1 VAAAVPQAIVSVTVV
16 IVLTVVR
23 SVTAIRNE
31 FIYTL
36 MVHAS
41 VGSTNV
47 VVDTVAVCVAAT
59 GDPIVLAH
67 AIKAA
72 VVVSTSLAI
81 VTDRVLN
88 VFPNVGVSSTWGP
101 LITISEGCG

>member
-16 IVLTVVR
+16 IVLTVLGG
-23 SVTAIRNE
+23 VTAIGNE
-31 FIYTL
+31 FVYTL
-36 MVHAS
+36 MVHAQ

-47 VVDTVAVCVAAT
+47 VVDTVAIGVAAAI
-59 GDPIVLAH
+59 DPIVLAH

-81 VTDRVLN
+81 VTDGVLN
-88 VFPNVGVSSTWGP
+88 VFPNVGVRSTWSP
-101 LITISEGCG
+101 LVTISEGRG